1 MGDSS
6 GDSVSVDMEG
16 VSLCGK
22 VQSLF
27 SWDWFVHF
35 CGQCCIHEM
44 KLILVFYFVV
54 ENLYELVECRL
65 SFMVYEIFELEF
77 LLFFSSR

>member
-54 ENLYELVECRL
+54 E
-65 SFMVYEIFELEF
+65 FI
-77 LLFFSSR
+77 